1 MGFTDTLDL
10 FTEEITYDE
19 PMKKHTAF
27 GVGGPARYFSA
38 VRSLYTLN
46 SLICSA
52 REHGIPYR
60 VLGNGTNVLVS
71 DKGYDGLIITT
82 QKLKDIFISSGEVKA
97 MAGAT
102 LGELMRFCLRH
113 RMTGLEAVAS
123 IPATVGGAVVMNAG
137 AFGYNVSDYITSVET
152 VADGKLKKYYKQD
165 CKFSY
170 RKSRFCSCRETVT
183 AVNFD
188 FLSGERE
195 IIEASAR
202 SYAEIR
208 KKSQPVG
215 RTCGSV
221 FKNPPKDFAGRLIEQ
236 AGLKG
241 FSIGGAVVSE
251 KHANF
256 ILNEKSAQAS
266 DIYNLIRY
274 IKHKVKDTFDISL
287 KEEVEY
293 VGEF

>member
-1 MGFTDTLDL
+1 MGFTDTLEL
-10 FTEEITYDE
+10 FTEEISYNE

-46 SLICSA
+46 TLITSA
-52 REHGIPYR
+52 KENKIPYK

-71 DKGYDGLIITT
+71 DKGFDGLIITT
-82 QKLKDIFISSGEVKA
+82 KRLKDIFLSCGEVKA

-102 LGELMRFCLRH
+102 LYDLMRFCVSH
-113 RMTGLEAVAS
+113 RMTGLEAVAN

-137 AFGYNVSDYITSVET
+137 AFGHNISDCIISVET
-152 VADGKLKKYYKQD
+152 VSDGKLKKYFKHD

-170 RKSRFCSCRETVT
+170 RKSRFTSRKETVT
-183 AVNFD
+183 AVNFK
-188 FLSGERE
+188 FGSGERE

-202 SYAEIR
+202 SYADIR
-208 KKSQPVG
+208 KKSQPIG
-215 RTCGSV
+215 KTCGSV
-221 FKNPPKDFAGRLIEQ
+221 FKNPTKDFAGKLIEQ

-241 FSIGGAVVSE
+241 YSIGGAVVSE

-256 ILNEKSAQAS
+256 IVNERCAQAS
-266 DIYNLIRY
+266 DIYSLIKY
-274 IKHKVKDTFDISL
+274 VKHKVKDTFGVTL